1 MYYVIHGVF
10 MERPF
15 EILVSVVTV
24 VIVMGYCIVD
34 YATNPKTGSVKNNKM
49 VSI

>member
-1 MYYVIHGVF
+1 MYYVVHGVL

-24 VIVMGYCIVD
+24 VIVVCYCIVD
-34 YATNPKTGSVKNNKM
+34 YATNPKTGAIKNNKL